1 MKGNLLNNMG
11 SVDDIKCSLGHFLN
25 NSKTTASDK
34 MMDVT
39 LSLGNE
45 LSNRNR
51 STVVKLLQSAK
62 KKLEK
67 QIQSMLTRCEKADWS
82 CPYHACMSDDCQKA
96 IVLAEGNNLGRAH
109 CLPQE
114 VITKIN
120 VRAGRIWVRLARNPE
135 DTVTRKALLADYGE
149 GPLPENIKRIIGMD
163 MNEACKALS
172 FRKD

>member
-1 MKGNLLNNMG
+1 MKGNMLNNVG

-25 NSKTTASDK
+25 NSNSTVSDK
-34 MMDVT
+34 MMDVN

-51 STVVKLLQSAK
+51 STVVKLLQSAQ

-67 QIQSMLTRCEKADWS
+67 QIQNMRTRCEKADWS

-96 IVLAEGNNLGRAH
+96 IVLAEGNNLGRPH
-109 CLPQE
+109 CQHPE

-135 DTVTRKALLADYGE
+135 DTDARKALLADYGND
-149 GPLPENIKRIIGMD
+149 PLPDNINRIIGMD
-163 MNEACKALS
+163 MNEACKALR